1 MNNVNIEELRNKI
14 KEHFSEVIIDNV
26 LESLTN
32 KQAFTT
38 LVEQVINAIM
48 LAEREVYTEH
58 NHESKNGF
66 SSRTLNT
73 KLDKLNIS
81 VPRTR
86 TSDFRPSILPEKYKR
101 NDDSFFSMLETLI
114 ASGHSKN
121 KIKTILK
128 DYGVSYS
135 EELYE
140 EIGESIDTKLKDFQ
154 QQELEERMLF
164 VYIDGYVCEIKEKAT
179 DKVRKGCIYTVIGI
193 NFECKKQILGYYITY
208 GNETKSDWLKILHD
222 LVNRK
227 LKEVLLFICDDFV
240 GITEAIKEIYP
251 KADIQKCYLHLMK
264 NVRRKLAKKDSE
276 EVIQELKIIKD
287 RSKNY
292 EEGEKLFDELCEKN
306 SKNYKSYMEYLK
318 SKKEE
323 YLRFLKYPKEIRK
336 YIYTTNVVENF
347 NSLIEKERIRLG
359 GYFQSKEIA
368 ERTIFLL
375 KEHLIYD
382 EWKLPNPIIKNKIY
396 DLYQMYQVKYSKQE

>member
-1 MNNVNIEELRNKI
+1 M
-14 KEHFSEVIIDNV
+14 
-26 LESLTN
+26 
-32 KQAFTT
+32 
-38 LVEQVINAIM
+38 
-48 LAEREVYTEH
+48 
-58 NHESKNGF
+58 
-66 SSRTLNT
+66 
-73 KLDKLNIS
+73 
-81 VPRTR
+81 
-86 TSDFRPSILPEKYKR
+86 
-101 NDDSFFSMLETLI
+101 
-114 ASGHSKN
+114 
-121 KIKTILK
+121 
-128 DYGVSYS
+128 
-135 EELYE
+135 YE
-140 EIGESIDTKLKDFQ
+140 EIAESIDTKLKDFQ

-164 VYIDGYVCEIKEKAT
+164 VYIDGYVCEIKEKVT

-227 LKEVLLFICDDFV
+227 LKEVLLFICDDFG

-396 DLYQMYQVKYSKQE
+396 DLYQMYQVKYSKEE